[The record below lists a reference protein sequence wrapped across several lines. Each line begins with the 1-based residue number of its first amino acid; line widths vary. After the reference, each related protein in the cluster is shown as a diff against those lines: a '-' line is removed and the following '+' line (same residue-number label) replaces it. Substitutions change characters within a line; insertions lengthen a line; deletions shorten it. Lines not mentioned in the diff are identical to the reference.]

1 MCIWTDGKKADVKHA
16 NYMLLPESSVLAADR
31 AYTDFLRCSIGGM
44 KEKIIFVIKL
54 KDAIK
59 KYEQEKSG

>member
-1 MCIWTDGKKADVKHA
+1 MTDGKKADVKHA
-16 NYMLLPESSVLAADR
+16 NYMLMPRGSVIVADR
-31 AYTDFLRCSIGGM
+31 GYIDFKMLYRWM

-59 KYEQEKSG
+59 YDQVE